1 MVGQPKYTL
10 HYYIMQYKTTCN
22 NCKQEY
28 IVDGEPGQTI
38 RAKCPYCGALANI
51 VTPADDYTSV
61 QSGYNYS
68 PVDSQKVNGSYT
80 NNAVYRNRKRKSE
93 RPLFLRV
100 TIWFLI
106 TVTILFILMTILYIV
121 FTGMSK

>member
-38 RAKCPYCGALANI
+38 RAKCPYCGALANV

-61 QSGYNYS
+61 KSCTKSSMPFAAASMICCSRILISMNLLL
-68 PVDSQKVNGSYT
+68 
-80 NNAVYRNRKRKSE
+80 NRLDNSIIIVRLFMLRKY
-93 RPLFLRV
+93 P
-100 TIWFLI
+100 
-106 TVTILFILMTILYIV
+106 
-121 FTGMSK
+121 G

>member
-1 MVGQPKYTL
+1 M
-10 HYYIMQYKTTCN
+10 
-22 NCKQEY
+22 
-28 IVDGEPGQTI
+28 
-38 RAKCPYCGALANI
+38 
-51 VTPADDYTSV
+51 
-61 QSGYNYS
+61 QSGYSYS
-68 PVDSQKVNGSYT
+68 LVDSQNVNGSYT

>member
-1 MVGQPKYTL
+1 
-10 HYYIMQYKTTCN
+10 MQYKTTCN

-38 RAKCPYCGALANI
+38 HAKCPYCGALANV
-51 VTPADDYTSV
+51 VTPADDRASV

-68 PVDSQKVNGSYT
+68 PVGSRNANGAYSDYS
-80 NNAVYRNRKRKSE
+80 AYRNTKRKSE

-106 TVTILFILMTILYIV
+106 IVTVLFILMTILYIV